1 LQAQASIAKEA
12 EGAAAFA
19 SQARQLATEGAVVS
33 GLNVLAGHAT
43 HADWFASSL

>member
-12 EGAAAFA
+12 EGAAAFG
-19 SQARQLATEGAVVS
+19 SQALQLAEGAVVS
-33 GLNVLAGHAT
+33 GLNVFSGHGT